1 MTQRQGRRQALSE
14 EEKAEARRIFAAG
27 GDDSRICSFCGGF
40 HLRACPRVSEL
51 EWHDSGGANP
61 GHMKR
66 VAFWPEGSWD
76 DSYVIWPDELADV
89 EEPDE

>member
-1 MTQRQGRRQALSE
+1 
-14 EEKAEARRIFAAG
+14 
-27 GDDSRICSFCGGF
+27 
-40 HLRACPRVSEL
+40 
-51 EWHDSGGANP
+51 
-61 GHMKR
+61 MKR